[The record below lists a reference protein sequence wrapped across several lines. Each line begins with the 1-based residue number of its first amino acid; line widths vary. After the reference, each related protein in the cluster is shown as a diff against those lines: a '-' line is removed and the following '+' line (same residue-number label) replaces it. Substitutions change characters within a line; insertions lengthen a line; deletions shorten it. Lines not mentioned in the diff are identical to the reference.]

1 MPQTGEPQIV
11 YIPRPDAT
19 TENEAATLVNVYA
32 FVLRCAEEREKG
44 GPATA
49 PDDAQEVKNGC
60 ATTKNHTTR

>member
-1 MPQTGEPQIV
+1 MNSAQVT
-11 YIPRPDAT
+11 YAPRPDAT
-19 TENEAATLVNVYA
+19 SGTELSALVAAYA
-32 FVLRCAEEREKG
+32 FVLQKHREKQKG